1 MNDLPGRV
9 SGRSLKYVPAQGG
22 NGFWKQLGNRENER
36 QDRMDILITIIGI
49 AAMALLWVT
58 LYDSNRFVVKKY
70 AARDKRIQKPCR
82 AVLVTDLHNKRYG
95 KDNEALLGAIRE
107 QQPDFILIA
116 GDVLTAKPGASL
128 EPALQFLR
136 ALAGEY
142 PVYYANGNHEHRL
155 KLYPEAYGDMAQRYG
170 KALADMGIEPLV
182 NSHVELPEYGITV
195 YGSEIDKFFY
205 KRFKVRKMGEEYL
218 PGILGQA
225 SRNHF
230 TVLLAHNPDY
240 FPQYAAWGA
249 DLTLSGHIHGGLAR
263 VPIWGKGVVS
273 PAWRLFPRYDGGV
286 FQEEGAVMLLSRGLG
301 THTIPVRIFNPAE
314 LWVVEF
320 HPAD

>member
-1 MNDLPGRV
+1 
-9 SGRSLKYVPAQGG
+9 
-22 NGFWKQLGNRENER
+22 
-36 QDRMDILITIIGI
+36 MDILITIIGI
-49 AAMALLWVT
+49 AAVALLWVM
-58 LYDSNRFVVKKY
+58 LYDSNRFVIRKY
-70 AARDKRIQKPCR
+70 TAKDRRIQKPCR

-95 KDNEALLGAIRE
+95 KDNGALLEAIRE

-142 PVYYANGNHEHRL
+142 PIYYANGNHEHRL
-155 KLYPEAYGDMAQRYG
+155 KLYPETYGDMAQRYG
-170 KALADMGIEPLV
+170 KALEEMGIYPLV
-182 NSHVELPEYGITV
+182 NEHIDLQEYGITI

-205 KRFKVRKMGEEYL
+205 KRFKVRRMEEDYL
-218 PGILGQA
+218 AGILGQA
-225 SRNHF
+225 SDDRF

-249 DLTLSGHIHGGLAR
+249 DLTLSGHIHGGVAR
-263 VPIWGKGVVS
+263 VPVWGRGVVS
-273 PAWRLFPRYDGGV
+273 PAWRLFPRYDGGI
-286 FQEEGAVMLLSRGLG
+286 FKEGRSVMLLSRGLG
-301 THTIPVRIFNPAE
+301 IHTIPVRLFNPAE

-320 HPAD
+320 QPERKFFLEMEGKKG